1 MNPEYSVLL
10 TDLYQL
16 TMLQAYWQHE
26 MHETAAFEFFVRK
39 LPTQRNFL
47 LAAGL
52 EQAITYLEELA
63 FSPAEIEW
71 LAATQRFQ
79 PAFVRWLEKLHFTGD
94 VDAMPEGTVFFADEP
109 ILRVT
114 APLPQ
119 AQFVETRIINLLN
132 FQTVVASKAARSV
145 LVAREKALVDFGL
158 RRAHGAEA
166 GIMAARASY
175 IAGFS
180 GTSNV
185 LAGQR
190 FNIPI
195 SGTMA
200 HSFVQAHDDEIS
212 AFARFADA
220 NPGNVVLLIDT
231 YETEVAAEKVVRL
244 APKLKQLGIDIQGV
258 RIDSGDL
265 GQHARKVRVILDE
278 AGLRE
283 VRIFASGNLDEYILR
298 DLMEGNAPIDAF
310 GIGAR
315 IDTSSDAPYLDCAY
329 KLQEYAGRP
338 RRKRSEGKTTWPGRK
353 QVYRTFDQAG
363 RMISDVLTLRED
375 RQGGDP
381 LLIPTL
387 RSGKRLDPPKPLSAL
402 RERAADQLARLPDKL
417 RTLDRAAPFEVK
429 VADALRSLALA
440 VDKQA
445 STVTSSDRF
454 DFKSLEEQK

>member
-1 MNPEYSVLL
+1 MNPEYSALL

-16 TMLQAYWQHE
+16 TMLQGYWQHE
-26 MHETAAFEFFVRK
+26 MHETAVFEFFVRK

-63 FSPAEIEW
+63 FSSVEIEW
-71 LAATQRFQ
+71 LTATQRFQ
-79 PAFVRWLEKLHFTGD
+79 PAFVRWLENLHFTGD

-119 AQFVETRIINLLN
+119 AQLVETRIINLLN
-132 FQTVVASKAARSV
+132 FQTVVASKAARAV
-145 LVAREKALVDFGL
+145 LVAQEKALVDFGL

-166 GIMAARASY
+166 RLMAARASY

-180 GTSNV
+180 ATSNV

-212 AFARFADA
+212 AFARFAEA

-231 YETEVAAEKVVRL
+231 YETEAAAEKVVRL

-265 GQHARKVRVILDE
+265 GPHARKVRAILDE

-283 VRIFASGNLDEYILR
+283 VRIFASGNLDEYFLR
-298 DLMEGNAPIDAF
+298 DLIEGNGPIDAF
-310 GIGAR
+310 GVGTR
-315 IDTSSDAPYLDCAY
+315 VDTSCDAPYLDCAY
-329 KLQEYAGRP
+329 KLQEYAGQP

-353 QVYRTFDQAG
+353 QVYRSFDRG
-363 RMISDVLTLRED
+363 GYMIIVSWAQEYPVRDPIILVISSEPISER
-375 RQGGDP
+375 RQP
-381 LLIPTL
+381 
-387 RSGKRLDPPKPLSAL
+387 
-402 RERAADQLARLPDKL
+402 
-417 RTLDRAAPFEVK
+417 
-429 VADALRSLALA
+429 
-440 VDKQA
+440 
-445 STVTSSDRF
+445 STVGR
-454 DFKSLEEQK
+454 KSHT

>member
-1 MNPEYSVLL
+1 MSNGAAVQALKVRRCKSLRVHQHKT
-10 TDLYQL
+10 TDASASEHLNRERSGP
-16 TMLQAYWQHE
+16 TASLQCLNFSCQAAD
-26 MHETAAFEFFVRK
+26 TA
-39 LPTQRNFL
+39 Q
-47 LAAGL
+47 
-52 EQAITYLEELA
+52 
-63 FSPAEIEW
+63 FSP
-71 LAATQRFQ
+71 R
-79 PAFVRWLEKLHFTGD
+79 RWLENLHFTGD
-94 VDAMPEGTVFFADEP
+94 VDAMPEGAVFFADEP

-231 YETEVAAEKVVRL
+231 YETEAAAEKVVAL
-244 APKLKQLGIDIQGV
+244 APKLKQRGIDIQGV
-258 RIDSGDL
+258 RTDK
-265 GQHARKVRVILDE
+265 HAL
-278 AGLRE
+278 
-283 VRIFASGNLDEYILR
+283 
-298 DLMEGNAPIDAF
+298 
-310 GIGAR
+310 
-315 IDTSSDAPYLDCAY
+315 
-329 KLQEYAGRP
+329 
-338 RRKRSEGKTTWPGRK
+338 
-353 QVYRTFDQAG
+353 
-363 RMISDVLTLRED
+363 
-375 RQGGDP
+375 P
-381 LLIPTL
+381 L
-387 RSGKRLDPPKPLSAL
+387 
-402 RERAADQLARLPDKL
+402 
-417 RTLDRAAPFEVK
+417 
-429 VADALRSLALA
+429 
-440 VDKQA
+440 
-445 STVTSSDRF
+445 
-454 DFKSLEEQK
+454 

>member
-1 MNPEYSVLL
+1 MKQQCLNFLCASCRRSAIFFSPPASNKRSTILRSSHFRPPKSNGSLRRNVSSP
-10 TDLYQL
+10 DLFAGWRTCTL
-16 TMLQAYWQHE
+16 PATSTRCRRALC
-26 MHETAAFEFFVRK
+26 F
-39 LPTQRNFL
+39 LPTNR
-47 LAAGL
+47 
-52 EQAITYLEELA
+52 
-63 FSPAEIEW
+63 S
-71 LAATQRFQ
+71 
-79 PAFVRWLEKLHFTGD
+79 
-94 VDAMPEGTVFFADEP
+94 
-109 ILRVT
+109 LRVT

-132 FQTVVASKAARSV
+132 FQTVGASKAARSV

-212 AFARFADA
+212 AFARFAES
-220 NPGNVVLLIDT
+220 NPGNDVLLIDT

-244 APKLKQLGIDIQGV
+244 APKLKQLG
-258 RIDSGDL
+258 IDSGDL

-353 QVYRTFDQAG
+353 QVYRTFDHTG

-387 RSGKRLDPPKPLSAL
+387 RSGNGLDPPKPPSAL
-402 RERAADQLARLPDKL
+402 RERAGDQLARLPDKL

>member
-1 MNPEYSVLL
+1 MNPEYSALL

-16 TMLQAYWQHE
+16 TMLQGYWQHE
-26 MHETAAFEFFVRK
+26 MHETAVFEFFVRK

-71 LAATQRFQ
+71 LGATQRFQ
-79 PAFVRWLEKLHFTGD
+79 PAFVRWLENLHFTGD
-94 VDAMPEGTVFFADEP
+94 VDAIPEGTVFFADEP

-119 AQFVETRIINLLN
+119 AQFVETRIINILN
-132 FQTVVASKAARSV
+132 FQTVVASKAARAV
-145 LVAREKALVDFGL
+145 LVAQEKALVDFGL

-166 GIMAARASY
+166 GLMAARASY

-180 GTSNV
+180 ATSNV

-190 FNIPI
+190 FKIPI

-200 HSFVQAHDDEIS
+200 HSFVQAHDNEIS
-212 AFARFADA
+212 AFARFAGA

-231 YETEVAAEKVVRL
+231 YETEAAAKKVVRL

-265 GQHARKVRVILDE
+265 GQHARKVRAILDG

-298 DLMEGNAPIDAF
+298 DLIEGNAPIDAF
-310 GIGAR
+310 GVGTR

-353 QVYRTFDQAG
+353 QVYRAFDHAG
-363 RMISDVLTLRED
+363 CMISDVLTLRED
-375 RQGGDP
+375 RQDGDP

-387 RSGKRLDPPKPLSAL
+387 RSGKRLDPPTPLSAL
-402 RERAADQLARLPDKL
+402 RERAADQLARLPNNL

-429 VADALRSLALA
+429 VSDALRSLALA
-440 VDKQA
+440 VDEQT
-445 STVTSSDRF
+445 STVASSDRF
-454 DFKSLEEQK
+454 DGKSWEEQT

>member
-1 MNPEYSVLL
+1 MNPEYSALL

-16 TMLQAYWQHE
+16 TMLQGYWQHE
-26 MHETAAFEFFVRK
+26 MHETAVFEFFVRK

-63 FSPAEIEW
+63 FSSAEIEW

-79 PAFVRWLEKLHFTGD
+79 PAFVRWLENLHFTGD

-119 AQFVETRIINLLN
+119 AQFVETRIVNLLN
-132 FQTVVASKAARSV
+132 FQTVVASKAARAV
-145 LVAREKALVDFGL
+145 LVAQEKALVDFGL

-166 GIMAARASY
+166 GLMAARASY

-180 GTSNV
+180 ATSNV

-212 AFARFADA
+212 AFARFAEA

-231 YETEVAAEKVVRL
+231 YETEAAAEKVVRL

-265 GQHARKVRVILDE
+265 GLHARKVRAILDE

-298 DLMEGNAPIDAF
+298 DLIEGNAPIDAF
-310 GIGAR
+310 GVGTR
-315 IDTSSDAPYLDCAY
+315 IDTSCDAPYLDCAY

-338 RRKRSEGKTTWPGRK
+338 RRKRSEGKTTWPG
-353 QVYRTFDQAG
+353 
-363 RMISDVLTLRED
+363 
-375 RQGGDP
+375 
-381 LLIPTL
+381 
-387 RSGKRLDPPKPLSAL
+387 PKAS
-402 RERAADQLARLPDKL
+402 LPYVRPRWLYDW
-417 RTLDRAAPFEVK
+417 
-429 VADALRSLALA
+429 
-440 VDKQA
+440 
-445 STVTSSDRF
+445 
-454 DFKSLEEQK
+454 